1 MKKLLF
7 ITFIGLVACNGK
19 MKESDRLKN
28 ELDSTRVANEVI
40 SKYLDVQIK
49 LINSGA
55 TEEEAKKY
63 ADSMYVA
70 SNPNLKGAPWNVPKA
85 GN

>member
-1 MKKLLF
+1 MKKLILLSL
-7 ITFIGLVACNGK
+7 ILIGCK
-19 MKESDRLKN
+19 SKPSESERLQR

-55 TEEEAKKY
+55 TEEEAKRY
-63 ADSMYVA
+63 ADSMYVL
-70 SNPNLKGAPWNVPKA
+70 SNPNLKGAPWNENKK
-85 GN
+85 